1 MPSLSISPAS
11 SVFGAQQN
19 FDAYVLLS
27 SQIGITSMQASVGGT
42 AIALNYPGTCQ
53 LAAANSA
60 GRTAL
65 VCPNASAVLAG
76 LGAGVTQVDWQVV
89 LADGSTVQQSVLW
102 SLIL

>member
-53 LAAANSA
+53 LAAANSV